1 MADNATSNIIDEITV
16 LRTKYNDKWGVSVFE
31 QSLPLML
38 GTPINMIELRTVLE
52 HIIDTGET
60 VLEGYE
66 KYILGRKIALDDV
79 LKALHFKSLNK
90 TTRKKE
96 IIKNRH
102 SDT

>member
-66 KYILGRKIALDDV
+66 KYILGRKIEIDDV

-90 TTRKKE
+90 TTRKK
-96 IIKNRH
+96 
-102 SDT
+102 